1 MAQATTGTS
10 STSCI
15 VSNSLAVPANPAQ
28 PQTGWNGDIVVI
40 NAYNSDP
47 DGTQQGYEQTL
58 ELLPFM
64 GGDTLA
70 PSATDSITL
79 DDVLN
84 GVPMTVYDLIVAQA
98 DNLFPVQVVS
108 EMLSS
113 DDPPIYPKITV
124 AASGNGADPFVSAL
138 QFYQTITA
146 YPTSNLATGFT
157 AALNAARSGSASS
170 NGVDS
175 TVNQFFQQYPA
186 YQTVTLD
193 AYVAVS
199 TYVATFAT
207 AWAGFQDSFTY
218 YLYTSAGKG
227 TEAQACGKVTFLRN
241 QPAGVPSVTDPD
253 AGYTVTYFDGDGTPT
268 PLTFSNGVLVS
279 STTDAVQTIS
289 LVPSYTPLST
299 FTGNSDDYGTI
310 ILTLNGTANG
320 QQMVGVDQE
329 QSGWQDFLNNLGTIL
344 ANQYVQLSLALIG
357 VAFSIKLLADGVRW
371 LRNRFRSNEAANGGA
386 PPTQAQ
392 VNQDRSD
399 LSVAEINRQ
408 NGIVLE
414 LQNMNAGV
422 RISAPADISADALA
436 LRGGLV
442 ESSNSIVVQNQ
453 TNIIGEQGGELGV
466 LSQFSNNSDMS
477 SAANTLRNT
486 ASQLQQIQPGNS
498 GASGNLEAIADNL
511 SQNQALIDKITAAV
525 GSRLAGQAA
534 KTLMQDKA
542 VQTDLESQDKALEE
556 ESSMIKDGE
565 ISGNE

>member
-1 MAQATTGTS
+1 M
-10 STSCI
+10 
-15 VSNSLAVPANPAQ
+15 
-28 PQTGWNGDIVVI
+28 VI
-40 NAYNSDP
+40 NAYNSEP

-58 ELLPFM
+58 QLLPFT

-79 DDVLN
+79 NQVLN

-98 DNLFPVQVVS
+98 GNLFPVQLVS
-108 EMLSS
+108 EMQSS
-113 DDPPIYPKITV
+113 DDPPTYPEITV
-124 AASGNGADPFVSAL
+124 AASGTGADPFVSAL

-157 AALNAARSGSASS
+157 AALDAARNSS
-170 NGVDS
+170 TSSDAVDS
-175 TVNQFFQQYPA
+175 TVDRFFQQYPA

-207 AWAGFQDSFTY
+207 AWASFQDSFTY

-227 TEAQACGKVTFLRN
+227 TAAQACGKLVFSRN
-241 QPAGVPSVTDPD
+241 QPSGVPSVTDPN
-253 AGYTVTYFDGDGTPT
+253 AGYTITYFDSDGNPT

-299 FTGNSDDYGTI
+299 FTGNSDDYGTV

-320 QQMVGVDQE
+320 QQVVGVDEE
-329 QSGWQDFLNNLGTIL
+329 QSGWQDFLNILGTIL

-392 VNQDRSD
+392 VNQDRND
-399 LSVAEINRQ
+399 LSVAESNRQ
-408 NGIVLE
+408 GRTELE

-422 RISAPADISADALA
+422 RISSPADIGTVQLA
-436 LRGGLV
+436 VRDRLV
-442 ESSNSIVVQNQ
+442 ENNNSLLVQNQ
-453 TNIIGEQGGELGV
+453 TNIIGQQGGELEVIG
-466 LSQFSNNSDMS
+466 QFVNNSDMS

-498 GASGNLEAIADNL
+498 GASGDIETIANNL
-511 SQNQALIDKITAAV
+511 SQNQALIDKIAAAV
-525 GSRLAGQAA
+525 GSRLSSQATQ
-534 KTLMQDKA
+534 TLMQDKA
-542 VQTDLESQDKALEE
+542 VQTDLETEDKALEQDG
-556 ESSMIKDGE
+556 SMIKDGE